1 MDDSRTLYFA
11 RIALRNTVFAILQP
25 IVVEN
30 KKADR
35 RRQVTVPTIG
45 VDRGNEI

>member
-35 RRQVTVPTIG
+35 GRQVAVTTIG
-45 VDRGNEI
+45 VDRSHEI

>member
-11 RIALRNTVFAILQP
+11 RVALRNAVFAVLQP

-35 RRQVTVPTIG
+35 GRQVTVPTIG
-45 VDRGNEI
+45 VDRSHEI